1 MKLLT
6 TIATLLV
13 SVGAIAQDGDLLV
26 YGDVIH
32 TMQDGKLNTI
42 TDGVVYIEDGVILA
56 VGPVDGTAI
65 PKKAMETRRAAVV
78 VPGLIDPRSTA
89 GLTGIYNQP
98 QDQDIIENSKPI
110 QPELRALDAYNG
122 RDQLVGFLRSKGIT
136 TLHTGHASGEA
147 MSGQLFVVKTRE
159 GNVGDNV
166 LVETSAVSATL
177 APSALNG
184 GRGPGTRAKLAMIL
198 RDELI
203 DAQEYRAKVEAWQ
216 AKKDAFDGH
225 TPAEGEDEADAPKD
239 PGDPPSRDLRMEAL
253 SAVLAGDV
261 PLLVTANKAQDI
273 DTALRLAEEFG
284 FTLWLDSG
292 AEAYL
297 MADALKE
304 ANVPVFLHPT
314 MARPWG
320 DMENMSWTTAGELA
334 DAGLTV
340 MTQSGYEG
348 YVPKV
353 RVVLFEAAIAA
364 VHGWGVERA
373 MAGLTITPARVLGI
387 DDRVG
392 SIEVGKDGDL
402 ALYDGDPF
410 EYITRCVGTVIE
422 GEVVSDGE

>member
-1 MKLLT
+1 
-6 TIATLLV
+6 
-13 SVGAIAQDGDLLV
+13 
-26 YGDVIH
+26 
-32 TMQDGKLNTI
+32 
-42 TDGVVYIEDGVILA
+42 
-56 VGPVDGTAI
+56 
-65 PKKAMETRRAAVV
+65 
-78 VPGLIDPRSTA
+78 
-89 GLTGIYNQP
+89 
-98 QDQDIIENSKPI
+98 
-110 QPELRALDAYNG
+110 
-122 RDQLVGFLRSKGIT
+122 
-136 TLHTGHASGEA
+136 

-203 DAQEYRAKVEAWQ
+203 DAQEYKAKVDAWQ
-216 AKKDAFDGH
+216 AKKDAFDAYE
-225 TPAEGEDEADAPKD
+225 PADEEAEGEAGEADNADEDAPKD

-297 MADALKE
+297 MADALKD

-410 EYITRCVGTVIE
+410 EYTTRCVGTVIE

>member
-13 SVGAIAQDGDLLV
+13 SVGALAQNGDLLV

-32 TMQDGKLNTI
+32 TMQDGKLSTI
-42 TDGVVYIEDGVILA
+42 TDGVVYIEDGVIRA
-56 VGPVDGTAI
+56 VGPVNATAI
-65 PKKAMETRRAAVV
+65 PKKAIETRRAAVV

-98 QDQDIIENSKPI
+98 QDQDIIETTSPI
-110 QPELRALDAYNG
+110 QPELRAMDAYNG
-122 RDQLVGFLRSKGIT
+122 RDELVGFLRDKGVT
-136 TLHTGHASGEA
+136 TLHTGHTSGEA
-147 MSGQLFVVKTRE
+147 ISGQLFVVKTRE
-159 GNVGDNV
+159 GTVGDNV
-166 LVETSAVSATL
+166 LVETSAVAATL
-177 APSALNG
+177 APSAING
-184 GRGPGTRAKLAMIL
+184 ARGPGTRAKLALIL

-203 DAQEYRAKVEAWQ
+203 DAQEYKTKLDAWQ
-216 AKKDAFDGH
+216 AKKDAFASH
-225 TPAEGEDEADAPKD
+225 VPAEGEDEADAPKD
-239 PGDPPSRDLRMEAL
+239 PGDPPGRNLRMEAL

-297 MADALKE
+297 MIDALKD
-304 ANVPVFLHPT
+304 ADVPVFLHPT

-320 DMENMSWTTAGELA
+320 DMENMSWTTAGDLA

-364 VHGWGVERA
+364 VNGWGVERA

-410 EYITRCVGTVIE
+410 EYTTRCVGTVIE